1 MTGSRS
7 QASNPLRLSSLVLL
21 LATLAF
27 LIAPSVTPP
36 FRGYDP
42 GLFPV
47 AITRP
52 AIQPAG
58 YAFAIWGLIY
68 LWLIAHAG
76 FGLWARHDDPA
87 WRRTRLPLTGAVLL
101 GSVWLAIAQNH
112 PIIATIA
119 ILAMAALA
127 LTAFLRA
134 PTQPDRWLLSAP
146 LAIFAGWLTA
156 AATVSVGLVM
166 AGYGVMSNTGTA
178 LTLLV
183 VVAVLAM
190 WVQSR
195 KPAMPVYGATVVWA
209 LLGIVAANWTDLK
222 SVAIAALIG
231 AVILV
236 GITFVMARRQALT
249 ARSVIAP

>member
-1 MTGSRS
+1 M
-7 QASNPLRLSSLVLL
+7 RLTSLFLL

-27 LIAPSVTPP
+27 LAAPALTPP

-58 YAFAIWGLIY
+58 YAFAIWGPIY

-87 WRRTRLPLTGAVLL
+87 WERTRLPLTGAVLL
-101 GSVWLAIAQNH
+101 GSVWLAIAQNY

-119 ILAMAALA
+119 ILTMAALA

-134 PTQPDRWLLSAP
+134 QTQPDRWLLSAP
-146 LAIFAGWLTA
+146 LAIFSGWLTA
-156 AATVSVGLVM
+156 AAAVSTGLVI
-166 AGYGVMSNTGTA
+166 AGYGLMSNTTTA
-178 LTLLV
+178 LVLLIV
-183 VVAVLAM
+183 VFGLAL

-209 LLGIVAANWTDLK
+209 LLGIVVANWPDLK
-222 SVAIAALIG
+222 PVAIPALVG
-231 AVILV
+231 AVALGTMTV
-236 GITFVMARRQALT
+236 LMSRR
-249 ARSVIAP
+249 